1 MTKRTSNV
9 IKSALGGLAILA
21 LAGCDNPNKNM
32 ITYSELMKKYAASP
46 TREVVASSG
55 RTQDGL
61 TADTTKGVPTGI
73 RRYQFMIE
81 NGTST
86 DEIEAGKT
94 YKVHSFTN
102 SARIDY
108 DNF

>member
-1 MTKRTSNV
+1 M
-9 IKSALGGLAILA
+9 
-21 LAGCDNPNKNM
+21 AGCGQRNENVVSC
-32 ITYSELMKKYAASP
+32 SEFIKRYAASP
-46 TREVVASSG
+46 TREVVASAG

-73 RRYQFMIE
+73 RRYQFMID

-86 DEIEAGKT
+86 DEIEVGKT

>member
-1 MTKRTSNV
+1 MEKRTSNV

-32 ITYSELMKKYAASP
+32 ISASDLIKQYAASP
-46 TREVVASSG
+46 THEVVALPG
-55 RTQDGL
+55 RTLDGI
-61 TADTTKGVPTGI
+61 TGDNTKGVPRDI
-73 RRYQFMIE
+73 RRYQFQID
-81 NGTST
+81 NKTTT

-102 SARIDY
+102 NKAGIFY
-108 DNF
+108 FK